1 MDYTDFHLEL
11 TPATIV
17 IFGVTGD
24 LSTRKLLPSLYELEK
39 NGLLHPKTRIIGITR
54 RKFSVA
60 QMAA

>member
-39 NGLLHPKTRIIGITR
+39 NG
-54 RKFSVA
+54 F
-60 QMAA
+60 